1 MTSKILVTVAL
12 AAGLTMISATPSSA
26 VVTSVEFVPSTTCP
40 GTDTTIFINGQ
51 STNIVSTGAGYWIKQ
66 ILDGVASYYDG
77 TNNDVWPGLYPY
89 ADFAT
94 WPVTNEWVIEYYQ
107 GDPRVPGSTLVASD
121 TLTITDTCP
130 IDPEEEPEP
139 LAATGATSAVNLWL
153 PALGL
158 VTVALGTLR
167 FWRRKQPR

>member
-1 MTSKILVTVAL
+1 MTPKILVTVAL

-40 GTDTTIFINGQ
+40 GTDTTLWINDQ
-51 STNIVSTGAGYWIKQ
+51 TSSNVSLDTGYWMKES
-66 ILDGVASYYDG
+66 LDGVITYWDG
-77 TNNDVWPGLYPY
+77 AITSLSPGLYRY
-89 ADFAT
+89 VDFST
-94 WPVTNEWVIEYYQ
+94 WPVTNEWSIEIYL
-107 GDPRVPGSTLVASD
+107 GDPRVPGSTLVTSSSLVIA
-121 TLTITDTCP
+121 DTCP
-130 IDPEEEPEP
+130 PEEEPEP